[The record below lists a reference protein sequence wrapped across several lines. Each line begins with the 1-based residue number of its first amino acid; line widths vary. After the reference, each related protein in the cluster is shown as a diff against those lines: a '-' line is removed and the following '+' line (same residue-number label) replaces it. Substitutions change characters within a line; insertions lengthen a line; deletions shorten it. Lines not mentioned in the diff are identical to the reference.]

1 MRISYLSSGLFSS
14 DLMTVIGPQGEA
26 VYEQMTAYEM
36 HARAEQG
43 VAAHWQ
49 YKDDGSSAAVADVAW
64 LNRIIDWQSETS
76 DPNQFMQNL
85 KIDLEQDEVFV
96 FTPKGKVV
104 TLSAGATPIDF
115 AYAIHPDVG
124 PACIG
129 EIGR

>member
-1 MRISYLSSGLFSS
+1 
-14 DLMTVIGPQGEA
+14 
-26 VYEQMTAYEM
+26 M

-43 VAAHWQ
+43 VAAPWQ

-85 KIDLEQDEVFV
+85 KIDLEHDEVFV

-104 TLSAGATPIDF
+104 TLAAGATPIDF
-115 AYAIHPDVG
+115 AYDIHTDFG
-124 PACIG
+124 HACIG
-129 EIGR
+129 ARLNRPLCPPHPNLPSC

>member
-1 MRISYLSSGLFSS
+1 
-14 DLMTVIGPQGEA
+14 
-26 VYEQMTAYEM
+26 M

-104 TLSAGATPIDF
+104 TLAAGATPIDF
-115 AYAIHPDVG
+115 AYAIHTDVG
-124 PACIG
+124 HACIG
-129 EIGR
+129 ARLNGRLLPLDTTLSSGDQVEIFKIGRAHV